1 MANNLK
7 EPDDSLDFTL
17 ILTNPSLAVTQSWM
31 VAEAMD
37 SRLAA
42 GGTAPQPYT
51 SKLNEHF
58 LIGGAESAAGSAG
71 AVRRLQRRSGV
82 MVPPRDAPI
91 LVVDG
96 DLVTR
101 KLLERLLVT
110 EGYAVRGAG
119 NRDEFIA
126 AMRLVPQPALI
137 LLEVN
142 MPDMNGFAALT
153 RMRQHE
159 SFRNTHVVLMTSR
172 TAPDDVAR
180 AFKLGADGYLSK
192 PFKVGVVRNLLIGVF
207 GEQ

>member
-17 ILTNPSLAVTQSWM
+17 ILTNPSLAVTQSWL
-31 VAEAMD
+31 VAEAMN
-37 SRLAA
+37 SSLAA
-42 GGTAPQPYT
+42 GGTAPQAYT

-58 LIGGAESAAGSAG
+58 LIGGAGSGVRTAG

-82 MVPPRDAPI
+82 AVPSRDAPI

-110 EGYAVRGAG
+110 EGYTTRGAG
-119 NRDEFIA
+119 NKDEFIA

-142 MPDMNGFAALT
+142 LPDMNGFAALT

-159 SFRNTHVVLMTSR
+159 SLRNTQVVLMTSC

-192 PFKVGVVRNLLIGVF
+192 PFKVGVVRNLLIEVF

>member
-31 VAEAMD
+31 VAEAIASPPGAGD
-37 SRLAA
+37 AAPPAGASRL
-42 GGTAPQPYT
+42 
-51 SKLNEHF
+51 NDHF
-58 LIGGAESAAGSAG
+58 LIGGSSDAGATG
-71 AVRRLQRRSGV
+71 AVRKLQRRSGV
-82 MVPPRDAPI
+82 AVPPLSAPI
-91 LVVDG
+91 LVVDN
-96 DLVTR
+96 DLLTR

-110 EGYAVRGAG
+110 EGYTVRTAG
-119 NRDEFIA
+119 NKDEFIA

-159 SFRNTHVVLMTSR
+159 SFRNTHVVLMTSCA
-172 TAPDDVAR
+172 APDEVAR

-192 PFKVGVVRNLLIGVF
+192 PFKVGVVRRLLIEVF
-207 GEQ
+207 GAQ

>member
-1 MANNLK
+1 VANNLK
-7 EPDDSLDFTL
+7 EPDDSLDFTM

-31 VAEAMD
+31 VAESINAP
-37 SRLAA
+37 LAVA
-42 GGTAPQPYT
+42 GTAPQAES
-51 SKLNEHF
+51 SKFNDHF
-58 LIGGAESAAGSAG
+58 LIGGAASGAGAAA

-82 MVPPRDAPI
+82 AVPPPAAPV
-91 LVVDG
+91 LVVDN

-110 EGYAVRGAG
+110 EGYTARAAG
-119 NRDEFIA
+119 NKDEFIA

-153 RMRQHE
+153 RMRQHQ
-159 SFRNTHVVLMTSR
+159 SFHNTQVVLLASCS
-172 TAPDDVAR
+172 APDDVAR

-192 PFKVGVVRNLLIGVF
+192 PFKVGVVRRLLIEVF